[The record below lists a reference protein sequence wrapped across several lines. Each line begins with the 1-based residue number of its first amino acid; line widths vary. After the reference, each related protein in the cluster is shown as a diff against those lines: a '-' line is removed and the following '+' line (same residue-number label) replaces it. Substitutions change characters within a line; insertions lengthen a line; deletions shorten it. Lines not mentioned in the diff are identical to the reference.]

1 MAGVSAQLG
10 GMGHFSHGVKVSIR
24 SFSSGHIDVMIE
36 GVAQTCFRFTSFYG
50 NPKLASRKHSWELLC
65 HLADGYSG
73 PWVVGGYFNEVLE
86 LNEYLGRRYRPA
98 SQMRDFCVALEDCG
112 LTSMKYKGYKFT
124 WTNNRNGDDRVQLRF
139 DRGVANA
146 TFFQAFPGAIVHHV
160 NSLIRWGGLED
171 LCLKKC
177 GLKLM
182 GERRQLFKLG
192 ERDKIQGQ
200 LDGFKKKPQTDD
212 VVQCQRRLASEL
224 DILLA
229 KEEMI
234 WQQRSQVSWLKY
246 GDRNTKLFHAQA
258 KQRGRRNFM
267 QGILNEHN
275 VWNTSNEGVGSIFCE
290 YFKKLFTT
298 SGENDFSIVLAAVQP
313 KVTSEHN
320 ERLSQPFTR
329 VELEDVL

>member
-36 GVAQTCFRFTSFYG
+36 
-50 NPKLASRKHSWELLC
+50 
-65 HLADGYSG
+65 DGYSG

-146 TFFQAFPGAIVHHV
+146 TFFQAFPGAIVHH
-160 NSLIRWGGLED
+160 IRWGGLED